1 MVAPDGEVVDF
12 RMRCKETKLSTVR
25 AFQSVGFETI
35 ASGDSFN
42 DLAMIQASKAGFLFR
57 APESIK
63 EQYPEIPACESY
75 DELLA
80 LIKGAMV

>member
-1 MVAPDGEVVDF
+1 MGY
-12 RMRCKETKLSTVR
+12 
-25 AFQSVGFETI
+25 ETI

-63 EQYPEIPACESY
+63 AQYPDIPACAEY
-75 DELLA
+75 DELLK
-80 LIKGAMV
+80 LIKAAMV